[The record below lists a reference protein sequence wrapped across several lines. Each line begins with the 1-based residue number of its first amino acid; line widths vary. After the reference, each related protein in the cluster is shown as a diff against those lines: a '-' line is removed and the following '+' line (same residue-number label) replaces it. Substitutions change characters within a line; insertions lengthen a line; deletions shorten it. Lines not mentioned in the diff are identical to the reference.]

1 MKRFK
6 TIIQNHKGFSLIEV
20 LAALV
25 ILTIVLTSFIGFF
38 SQSIILSTQTE
49 DELTAVN
56 VAEKVLTE
64 IKEDQSQIDALNRS
78 TFTENNRDFFPII
91 TVIDDNDHAE
101 LENELD
107 LQQVKIEVFE
117 SLENQEQPSATIF
130 GYIQEGG
137 ES

>member
-6 TIIQNHKGFSLIEV
+6 KIIQNHKGFSLIEV
-20 LAALV
+20 LAAIV

-49 DELTAVN
+49 DELTAVT
-56 VAEKVLTE
+56 VAENVLTE

-78 TFTENNRDFFPII
+78 EFTVNNRDYFPII
-91 TVIDDNDHAE
+91 TIIDENEHAE

-107 LQQVKIEVFE
+107 LQQVKIEVVE
-117 SLENQEQPSATIF
+117 SLENQEQPRATIF
-130 GYIQEGG
+130 GYIQEGDG
-137 ES
+137 S

>member
-20 LAALV
+20 LAAIV

-64 IKEDQSQIDALNRS
+64 IKEEESQIDALNRS
-78 TFTENNRDFFPII
+78 TFTENNRDYFPII

-117 SLENQEQPSATIF
+117 SLENREQPSATIF

-137 ES
+137 GS